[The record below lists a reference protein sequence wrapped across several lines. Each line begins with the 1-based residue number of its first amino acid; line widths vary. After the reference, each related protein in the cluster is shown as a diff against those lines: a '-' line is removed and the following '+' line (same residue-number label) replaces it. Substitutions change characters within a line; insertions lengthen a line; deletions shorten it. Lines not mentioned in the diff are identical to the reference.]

1 MVPLV
6 VDPEALFA
14 AGSAVVAAGGGLAAN
29 LTILAAGM
37 SAHTGLDVAGVVFG
51 LGYQEA
57 AGSLLKAAAAAINAC
72 RSCGVTIQQGAV
84 NYSNAEAASTLG
96 GGSGELQPPDEPAK
110 VTAPGPPGTLGPGK
124 PPPSL
129 WAVVQSFLDDVWPDG
144 DVAALRSAAARWRN
158 FGTAISGMQAALAAS
173 KSLFD
178 SQHLP
183 EGGLIDDALSQIS
196 VLMTNIGEACKKLA
210 ASLEDFAREVG
221 NAQNAIRDLL
231 DQLESLTDLVH
242 DVVLIVEGDALDE
255 VERIAADIG
264 GVQHNLGRQAQAFEQ
279 GIKVLTQLGDGLVVK
294 LEKYTRRQL
303 THFLGDEVG
312 NPVATVFD
320 AVVNANEGSLKGALG
335 MVQGM
340 AATDPRRFLLDP
352 EGAATTWKGMFRG
365 GLADIALHPKE
376 GIEANRQNW
385 RALLHLDDWSTARPG
400 LGLGENL
407 FDVAS
412 LFIPGIGE
420 AGAVTDGTS
429 AAARGADAAADA
441 AERAGGSAA
450 DGLQGLAA
458 ARGPLGEIAKSAT
471 GLTQGLDGLAG
482 KLPKIEPPGGRPAHF
497 PPGKAPESPM
507 GPTARSPESGPPHGA
522 PKIGRPDEPS
532 ALGDSPSAEPKGSN
546 HAQRGLHGP
555 TPVEDPV
562 DAAAEHGAHAPISA
576 TVPSEQLPDRVS
588 VSPRDA
594 PAEPSPVEAHSSQP
608 APAPSTAQI
617 RTPEPDLPTSEAG
630 ANGLGNGRSP
640 GGGPHELA
648 PHQGEP
654 HEPGDGDPGDGGHGA
669 SAAPGESSETGVHP
683 GSSAD
688 PTPNDVAALADYT
701 GTGYEDLNDALRRD
715 VLDASQRSRVEA
727 LNDALGKFPPYEGP
741 VVRGTD
747 LPPEILA
754 HYQPGE
760 YIIEK
765 GFLSTTTDPD
775 VLQSDA
781 FIGNVEFRIISCT
794 GRDVAAFSIVP
805 EEREVLFPSHTRFFV
820 LSKTIDPMT
829 NRTIIEMIEE

>member
-14 AGSAVVAAGGGLAAN
+14 AGGAVVAAGGGLAAN

-51 LGYQEA
+51 LAYQEA
-57 AGSLLKAAAAAINAC
+57 AGSLLKGAAAAINAC

-96 GGSGELQPPDEPAK
+96 GGSGVLPPPAEPAK

-129 WAVVQSFLDDVWPDG
+129 WALVQSFLDDIWPDG
-144 DVAALRSAAARWRN
+144 DVARLRAAAGRWRN
-158 FGTAISGMQAALAAS
+158 FGASIGGMQAALTAS

-183 EGGLIDDALSQIS
+183 EGGLIDDALSQIGA
-196 VLMTNIGEACKKLA
+196 LMASIGEASGKLA
-210 ASLEDFAREVG
+210 AGLEEFAREVEK
-221 NAQNAIRDLL
+221 AQNAIRDLL
-231 DQLESLTDLVH
+231 DQLGSLTDLVH
-242 DVVLIVEGDALDE
+242 DVVLIIEGDALDE
-255 VERIAADIG
+255 VKRIAADIG
-264 GVQHNLGRQAQAFEQ
+264 GVQHNLGRQAEAFEQ

-340 AATDPRRFLLDP
+340 AATDPRRFLIDP
-352 EGAATTWKGMFRG
+352 EGAATTWKGMFSG
-365 GLADIALHPKE
+365 SLVDIALHPKE
-376 GIEANRQNW
+376 GIEADRQNW
-385 RALLHLDDWSTARPG
+385 RALLHLDDWSAARPG

-429 AAARGADAAADA
+429 AAARGAEAAADA
-441 AERAGGSAA
+441 AERAGGRAA
-450 DGLQGLAA
+450 DGLRGLAA
-458 ARGPLGEIAKSAT
+458 ARGPLGEIAKSAA
-471 GLTQGLDGLAG
+471 GLTEDLDGLAG
-482 KLPKIEPPGGRPAHF
+482 KLPKIEPPGGRPVGL
-497 PPGKAPESPM
+497 PPTRAPEPPA
-507 GPTARSPESGPPHGA
+507 GPTARPPESGPAHA
-522 PKIGRPDEPS
+522 
-532 ALGDSPSAEPKGSN
+532 SPSTGRS
-546 HAQRGLHGP
+546 
-555 TPVEDPV
+555 
-562 DAAAEHGAHAPISA
+562 DAPGAHAPTSA
-576 TVPSEQLPDRVS
+576 TVPSEQLPDRAS
-588 VSPRDA
+588 VPPRNA
-594 PAEPSPVEAHSSQP
+594 PVDPVPVEAHSSEP
-608 APAPSTAQI
+608 APAASTPRI

-630 ANGLGNGRSP
+630 ANGLWDARSP

-654 HEPGDGDPGDGGHGA
+654 HERGDRDPGDGGRGA
-669 SAAPGESSETGVHP
+669 SSAPGESSETDIHP

-715 VLDASQRSRVEA
+715 VLDASQSARVEA
-727 LNDALGKFPPYEGP
+727 LNNALFKLPPYEGP
-741 VVRGTD
+741 VVRGAH
-747 LPPEILA
+747 LPPEMLA
-754 HYQPGE
+754 CYQPGE

-765 GFLSTTTDPD
+765 GFLSTTTDPAIA
-775 VLQSDA
+775 QSDA
-781 FIGNVEFRIISCT
+781 FVGNVEFRIISFT
-794 GRDVAAFSIVP
+794 GRDVAAFSILP
-805 EEREVLFPSHTRFFV
+805 EEQEVLFPSHTRFFV

-829 NRTIIEMIEE
+829 GRAIIEMIED